1 MSTGVLTMPSLLRLL
16 TVIAI
21 LCALVYA
28 GLYSLAHFV
37 RPVPRDMSVTI
48 SPSKFFKEH

>member
-16 TVIAI
+16 TVLAI
-21 LCALVYA
+21 LFGLLYA

-37 RPVPRDMSVTI
+37 QPHPREMSVLI
-48 SPSKFFKEH
+48 PPNQFLKSQ